1 MENNNRKRLLLILEF
16 LKKNSDGDNR
26 VSREDI
32 SSYLENEGLN
42 PPNRK
47 TIYEDIKLLNSM
59 GYDIEY
65 DDKGYYLLEA
75 PFSLSEIKIIQDS
88 LNSLK
93 NFDIDLLHNLNDKL
107 YSFISYNEEMILDK
121 LSYQSKHK
129 DKKLLQ
135 RLDLI
140 LEAINSKVAIIIK
153 RKNNNKEKIYPIFLH
168 RSNDYYYFYYHYE
181 NNDSIYHY
189 RFDNILDL
197 SLTDEVDSISISKN
211 LILENIEASSNSFYK
226 GKSESVTLLIKDEK
240 EYIRERL
247 IDDFPNAIKTKEGY
261 SIKVN
266 INNIFF
272 SKLVSYGK
280 SIAIKEKDIAKRYQN
295 FLYDILNN
303 YLPEK

>member
-16 LKKNSDGDNR
+16 LKKNSDADNR

-240 EYIRERL
+240 EYIHERL
-247 IDDFPNAIKTKEGY
+247 IDDFPNAIKTKDGY

-280 SIAIKEKDIAKRYQN
+280 SIVIKEKDIAKRYQN

>member
-16 LKKNSDGDNR
+16 LKKNSDAENR

-226 GKSESVTLLIKDEK
+226 GKSELVTLLIKDEK
-240 EYIRERL
+240 EYIHERL
-247 IDDFPNAIKTKEGY
+247 IDDFPNAIKTKDGY

-280 SIAIKEKDIAKRYQN
+280 SIVIKEKDIAKRYQN
-295 FLYDILNN
+295 FLNDILNN

>member
-16 LKKNSDGDNR
+16 LKKNSDADNR

-226 GKSESVTLLIKDEK
+226 GKSESVTLLVKDEK
-240 EYIRERL
+240 EYIHERL
-247 IDDFPNAIKTKEGY
+247 IDDFPNAIKTKDGY

-280 SIAIKEKDIAKRYQN
+280 SIVIKEKDIAKRYQN

>member
-226 GKSESVTLLIKDEK
+226 GKSESVTLLVKDEK
-240 EYIRERL
+240 EYIHERL
-247 IDDFPNAIKTKEGY
+247 IDDFPNAIKTKDGY

-280 SIAIKEKDIAKRYQN
+280 SIVIKEKDIAKRYQN

>member
-226 GKSESVTLLIKDEK
+226 GKSESVTLLVKDEK
-240 EYIRERL
+240 EYIHERL
-247 IDDFPNAIKTKEGY
+247 TDDFPNAIKTKDGY

-280 SIAIKEKDIAKRYQN
+280 SIVIKEKDIAKRYQN

>member
-16 LKKNSDGDNR
+16 LKKNSDADNR

-32 SSYLENEGLN
+32 SSYLEDEGLN

-226 GKSESVTLLIKDEK
+226 GKSESVTLLVKDER
-240 EYIRERL
+240 EYIHERL
-247 IDDFPNAIKTKEGY
+247 IDDFPNAIKTKDGY

-280 SIAIKEKDIAKRYQN
+280 SIVIKEKDIAKRYQN

>member
-16 LKKNSDGDNR
+16 LKKNSDADNR

-107 YSFISYNEEMILDK
+107 YSFISYNEEMILD
-121 LSYQSKHK
+121 LIFAIIFYLYACF
-129 DKKLLQ
+129 DKKVY
-135 RLDLI
+135 LI
-140 LEAINSKVAIIIK
+140 S
-153 RKNNNKEKIYPIFLH
+153 FLH
-168 RSNDYYYFYYHYE
+168 C
-181 NNDSIYHY
+181 
-189 RFDNILDL
+189 
-197 SLTDEVDSISISKN
+197 K
-211 LILENIEASSNSFYK
+211 K
-226 GKSESVTLLIKDEK
+226 
-240 EYIRERL
+240 
-247 IDDFPNAIKTKEGY
+247 
-261 SIKVN
+261 
-266 INNIFF
+266 
-272 SKLVSYGK
+272 
-280 SIAIKEKDIAKRYQN
+280 
-295 FLYDILNN
+295 
-303 YLPEK
+303 

>member
-16 LKKNSDGDNR
+16 LKKNSDADNR

-226 GKSESVTLLIKDEK
+226 GKSESVTLLVKDEK
-240 EYIRERL
+240 EYIHERL
-247 IDDFPNAIKTKEGY
+247 IDDFPNAIKTKDGY

-280 SIAIKEKDIAKRYQN
+280 SIVIKEKDITKRYQN

>member
-16 LKKNSDGDNR
+16 LKKNSDAENR

-181 NNDSIYHY
+181 NNNSIYHY

-226 GKSESVTLLIKDEK
+226 GKSELVTLLIKDEK
-240 EYIRERL
+240 EYIHERL
-247 IDDFPNAIKTKEGY
+247 IDDFPNAIKTKDGY

-280 SIAIKEKDIAKRYQN
+280 SIVIKEKDIAKRYQK

>member
-226 GKSESVTLLIKDEK
+226 GKSELVTLLIKDEK
-240 EYIRERL
+240 EYIHERL
-247 IDDFPNAIKTKEGY
+247 IDDFPNAIKTKDGY

-280 SIAIKEKDIAKRYQN
+280 SIAIKEKDIAKRYKN
-295 FLYDILNN
+295 FLCDILNN